1 MGVQVQM
8 VDTMQVQQ
16 EPVRTADIPMKMLP
30 RVVHPV
36 AAVVVVARTKVPI
49 SPVRVVDIWVEQ
61 QVQDPVVVAELIRTV
76 PSMDDPPPL
85 QVVVHMAV
93 VMVLIPTHGL
103 LQAAVEEDMVDTRE
117 EDIKCRT
124 STSSRYGI

>member
-1 MGVQVQM
+1 
-8 VDTMQVQQ
+8 MQVQQ

-61 QVQDPVVVAELIRTV
+61 QVQDPVVV
-76 PSMDDPPPL
+76 
-85 QVVVHMAV
+85 VVHMAV